1 MFLDITTPTLIWA
14 GALLLMVVFAAL
26 LRAFLKIQAINSKMV
41 ASEQSRAQNMLAD
54 SMTGLL
60 NRLGLTTAISSR
72 QKTADQEESSFSVI
86 CLKIDDWTIQTYAA
100 SFGPDAEILR
110 ELADRLAQACP
121 KGHQIGTLGAGE
133 FFILCSGNTSVAL
146 DLCRKLMSSLLP
158 PFKGPHG
165 DQVLT
170 ASICIACYP
179 EHGQLSQLLLNS
191 SVAANRAAKEEL
203 RVALVYSSNLSR
215 DLREQT
221 LLLTDLRMAIEL
233 QQFEIYLQ
241 PKVDAGSLK
250 ITAVEALVRWRHPIR
265 GVMSPSIF
273 IPIAERNGLIGEI
286 GDWVITEACAM
297 AGTLHKMGL
306 RMRVA
311 VNISGHQLRQ
321 IDLAERLDHELK
333 KNHVSPDRFTC
344 EITETVAMEDSQA
357 AKTTFEALRT
367 MGLHVSIDDFG
378 TGHSSLSKLRTLPAS
393 ELKVDRAFVSDLVV
407 SEDART
413 VTQSIIS
420 MAKALNLRVVAEGVE
435 TLQQCEILKKMGCDE
450 LQGYL
455 FSMPIPAADMLKL
468 VMSPPTARGTPDFSN
483 TLYDVTVPME
493 LS

>member
-1 MFLDITTPTLIWA
+1 M
-14 GALLLMVVFAAL
+14 
-26 LRAFLKIQAINSKMV
+26 
-41 ASEQSRAQNMLAD
+41 
-54 SMTGLL
+54 
-60 NRLGLTTAISSR
+60 
-72 QKTADQEESSFSVI
+72 
-86 CLKIDDWTIQTYAA
+86 
-100 SFGPDAEILR
+100 
-110 ELADRLAQACP
+110 
-121 KGHQIGTLGAGE
+121 
-133 FFILCSGNTSVAL
+133 
-146 DLCRKLMSSLLP
+146 
-158 PFKGPHG
+158 
-165 DQVLT
+165 
-170 ASICIACYP
+170 
-179 EHGQLSQLLLNS
+179 
-191 SVAANRAAKEEL
+191 
-203 RVALVYSSNLSR
+203 
-215 DLREQT
+215 
-221 LLLTDLRMAIEL
+221 TDLRMAIEL

-265 GVMSPSIF
+265 GLMSPSIF

>member
-1 MFLDITTPTLIWA
+1 MLIDFTNSTLIWA
-14 GALLLMVVFAAL
+14 GALFLMVVFAL
-26 LRAFLKIQAINSKMV
+26 LLQAFLKIKAINTKMV
-41 ASEQSRAQNMLAD
+41 ASEQSRAQNMLTD
-54 SMTGLL
+54 STTGLL
-60 NRLGLTTAISSR
+60 NRLGLTTAISNR
-72 QKTADQEESSFSVI
+72 QKLADQEESSFSVI
-86 CLKIDDWTIQTYAA
+86 CLKIDDWAIQTYAA
-100 SFGPDAEILR
+100 SFGLDAEFLR
-110 ELADRLAQACP
+110 ELADRLTPACP
-121 KGHQIGTLGAGE
+121 KGHRIGTLGAGE
-133 FFILCSGNTSVAL
+133 FIIICSGNTTVAM
-146 DLCRKLMSSLLP
+146 DLSRKLMSSLVP

-165 DQVLT
+165 DQVLS
-170 ASICIACYP
+170 ASIGIACYP
-179 EHGQLSQLLLNS
+179 EHGQMSQLLLNA

-203 RVALVYSSNLSR
+203 KQALVYSSDLSR

-221 LLLTDLRMAIEL
+221 LLLTDLRLAIEL

-265 GVMSPSIF
+265 GLVSPSIF

-297 AGTLHKMGL
+297 AGILHKIGL

-311 VNISGHQLRQ
+311 INISGHQLRQ

-333 KNHVSPDRFTC
+333 KNHVAPDRFTC

-378 TGHSSLSKLRTLPAS
+378 TGHSSLSKLRMLPAS

-407 SEDART
+407 SEGART

-420 MAKALNLRVVAEGVE
+420 MAKTLNLRLVAEGVE

-483 TLYDVTVPME
+483 TLYDATVPME
-493 LS
+493 LN